1 VAVSFA
7 EQLMHAATAC
17 YERDEPHAAHICRQ
31 LAATVV
37 CQQAAIPNSDDEWL
51 NAAITIAGEEC

>member
-31 LAATVV
+31 LAAMVA
-37 CQQAAIPNSDDEWL
+37 CQQATAPHSDDEWL
-51 NAAITIAGEEC
+51 TAAVAIAGEEC